1 MGGLADLV
9 IGISGNIGAGK
20 TTLIEAAQSDQFKH
34 ILLDTLSINPAAT
47 KKITSL
53 REDVDFTLL
62 PAFYQ
67 DPHRYALA
75 IQINFFNARLK
86 RERLVQN
93 TPGIVL
99 VDRPIEEDY
108 HIFGKAQRIL
118 GHMGEQE
125 FQIYAQNYQ
134 EMANHIYPPDV
145 YIYLKADLATL
156 QRNIA
161 HRGRNEE
168 QQLTTTA
175 HYLETLNSLYDQF
188 FHHHVQSPVIE
199 IDATKMS
206 LKGAQSANL
215 DQQYLKQTLMH
226 IASQLTTHL
235 QIPKLTPH
243 LGKWLSYN
251 PTQAVLEQIR
261 LEHELK
267 EYLATHNV
275 LLTVAGNIGLGK
287 TATTRILSHGLNIPG
302 IYELD
307 AEKDTITDDLL
318 SKFLGNK
325 PKYCFDLQ
333 RHLLKKR
340 LALRAQSAKQNTS
353 CVEDRTP
360 EEDPAIFHRFFHQL
374 GYLTDLQLDQL
385 ETESM
390 RCYQQTRKSQL
401 MIVLQGKPE
410 LARER
415 IIQRGRPEELA
426 AWTLESELKP
436 LAKLYHSFPTIVKN
450 YGLHHGP
457 ILVFDVDRIDITH
470 RAHQGFMYEQILQ
483 VLKQ

>member
-20 TTLIEAAQSDQFKH
+20 TTLIEAAQSDKFKH

-62 PAFYQ
+62 PSFYQ
-67 DPHRYALA
+67 NPKRYAFTA
-75 IQINFFNARLK
+75 QINFFNARLK

-118 GHMGEQE
+118 GHMDEQE
-125 FQIYAQNYQ
+125 FQIYAQTYQ

-145 YIYLKADLATL
+145 YIYLKSDLATL
-156 QRNIA
+156 QRNIT

-168 QQLTTTA
+168 QLLTTTT
-175 HYLETLNSLYDQF
+175 HYLETLNGLYDHF
-188 FHHHVQSPVIE
+188 FQKHVSVPIIE
-199 IDATKMS
+199 IDTSKMHPS
-206 LKGAQSANL
+206 DTL
-215 DQQYLKQTLMH
+215 DETYLKDTLTH
-226 IASQLTTHL
+226 IATQLTKHL
-235 QIPKLTPH
+235 NIPKLTPH

-251 PTQAVLEQIR
+251 PTQAVLEQIQV
-261 LEHELK
+261 EEELK
-267 EYLATHNV
+267 TYLANHTI
-275 LLTVAGNIGLGK
+275 LISVAGNIGLGK
-287 TATTRILSHGLNIPG
+287 TATTRILSHELNIPG

-307 AEKDTITDDLL
+307 AQKDTITDDLL
-318 SKFLGNK
+318 AQFLGNK
-325 PKYCFDLQ
+325 PKYCFELQ
-333 RHLLKKR
+333 RHLLQKR
-340 LALRAQSAKQNTS
+340 LSLRAQSAAKNIS

-374 GYLTDLQLDQL
+374 GYLTNIQLDQL

-390 RCYQQTRKSQL
+390 HAYQTARPSQL
-401 MIVLQGKPE
+401 LIVLQGKPE

-415 IIQRGRPEELA
+415 IIQRGRPEEVD
-426 AWTLESELKP
+426 AWKLESELKP
-436 LAKLYHSFPTIVKN
+436 LAKLYSQFPSLVKN
-450 YGLHHGP
+450 YGLHQGP
-457 ILVFDVDRIDITH
+457 ILIFDVDRIDITN

-483 VLKQ
+483 ALK